1 MFDLPGL
8 IDHIWLVPLAGLSG
22 GFLAGLIGVGGGILI
37 TPFLISIGIPARYVA
52 GTMPM
57 VVITNALSTLYH
69 LRLREKLHL
78 RLGGLLG
85 LAGATGGVLGA
96 LLVKHLE
103 LTADID
109 RIIQFMFVVLLLL
122 ATLRLLSAPIQAGK
136 GKLSP
141 LTRIPLLQFNISLT
155 GESVSLLPLL
165 LSGLLIG
172 GIAVMMGVGGAILLT
187 PALIILLGVDI
198 KQASALAVVY
208 LLITGVAN
216 AISHA
221 LITQNC
227 SLLLGLML
235 MPTGAIGVIFG
246 VRLRHRL
253 PLRKMNQLFAL
264 LLTGAAFSM
273 GWKSWHHS
281 RFTGSVISH
290 ETEILL
296 SPPVIALF
304 SVIFPVI
311 ISVLVLYIKKLLDR
325 KSHEVK

>member
-37 TPFLISIGIPARYVA
+37 TPFLISLGIPARYVA

-69 LRLREKLHL
+69 LRLREKLNL

-96 LLVKHLE
+96 LVVKQLE
-103 LTADID
+103 LTADVD
-109 RIIQFMFVVLLLL
+109 RIIQFMFIVLLLL
-122 ATLRLLSAPIQAGK
+122 ATLRLIFAPSQAGK

-141 LTRIPLLQFNISLT
+141 LARIPLLQVKTSLT
-155 GESVSLLPLL
+155 GSSVSLLPLL
-165 LSGLLIG
+165 LSGLLVG
-172 GIAVMMGVGGAILLT
+172 GVAVMMGVGGAILLT

-208 LLITGVAN
+208 LLVTGVGN

-227 SLLLGLML
+227 NILLGLML
-235 MPTGAIGVIFG
+235 MPSGAIGVIFG

-253 PLRKMNQLFAL
+253 PLQKMNLLFGL
-264 LLTGAAFSM
+264 LLLGSAFSM
-273 GWKSWHHS
+273 AWKSWYHTGV
-281 RFTGSVISH
+281 TGSLMSS
-290 ETEILL
+290 EPERLF
-296 SPPVIALF
+296 SPLVTALF
-304 SVIFPVI
+304 SLIFPVI
-311 ISVLVLYIKKLLDR
+311 ISVLVLYIKKLLNR
-325 KSHEVK
+325 YSGETE

>member
-1 MFDLPGL
+1 
-8 IDHIWLVPLAGLSG
+8 
-22 GFLAGLIGVGGGILI
+22 
-37 TPFLISIGIPARYVA
+37 
-52 GTMPM
+52 MPM

-69 LRLREKLHL
+69 LRLREKLDL

-96 LLVKHLE
+96 MLVKHLE

-109 RIIQFMFVVLLLL
+109 RIIQFMFIVLLLL
-122 ATLRLLSAPIQAGK
+122 ATLRLLSAPGQSRRSR
-136 GKLSP
+136 LSI
-141 LTRIPLLQFNISLT
+141 LNRIPLFQIRISFT

-208 LLITGVAN
+208 LVITGLAN

-227 SLLLGLML
+227 NILLGLIL
-235 MPTGAIGVIFG
+235 MPTGAVGVIFG
-246 VRLRHRL
+246 VRVRHRL

-264 LLTGAAFSM
+264 LLLGAAFSM
-273 GWKSWHHS
+273 VWKSWHHTS
-281 RFTGSVISH
+281 FTGSVMGKEPEMLFSP
-290 ETEILL
+290 LL
-296 SPPVIALF
+296 TALF

-311 ISVLVLYIKKLLDR
+311 ISVVVLYVKELLDR
-325 KSHEVK
+325 RNSETERK